1 MPSPQLSNTFVY
13 EDEPDELITGE
24 AVALELRSAS
34 FVLRSAG
41 SIIDFLVYGAVLI
54 GMMIA
59 VFAFASNIGLDQ
71 AISTALT
78 VSVIV
83 ICLVV
88 IPTAVETFSRGK
100 SLGKLAIGAR
110 IVRNDGGAI
119 GFRHAFIRALLGVL
133 EIFMTAGGLAA
144 VVGLLNIRAQR
155 LGDLVAGTYS
165 QYERVSKFANPVVQL
180 PGQLAEWARTAD
192 VAKMPDSLARRIA
205 HYLVAAP
212 GYTPVTRSQHAANLA
227 NEASAYVSPLPEAEA
242 EVFLAAVSALRR
254 ERETVALTGERARLD
269 TVRPALTSVP
279 RGFPS
284 NRG

>member
-1 MPSPQLSNTFVY
+1 MSNTLAY

-34 FVLRSAG
+34 FVLRAAG
-41 SIIDFLVYGAVLI
+41 SIIDFLAYGLALI
-54 GMMIA
+54 GLLLGT
-59 VFAFASNIGLDQ
+59 FAFATNAGLDT
-71 AISTALT
+71 AIGQALT
-78 VSVIV
+78 VSSLV

-88 IPTAVETFSRGK
+88 LPTAVETLSRGK

-119 GFRHAFIRALLGVL
+119 GFRHAFIRALIGFL

-144 VVGLLNIRAQR
+144 VVGLLNTRAQR

-165 QYERVSKFANPVVQL
+165 QYERVKKFANPVVQL

-192 VAKMPDSLARRIA
+192 VAKMPDGLARRIS
-205 HYLVAAP
+205 HFLVAAD
-212 GYTPVTRSQHAANLA
+212 GYTAATRQRHATNLA
-227 NEASAYVSPLPEAEA
+227 NEAAAFVSPLPSVEAEP
-242 EVFLAAVSALRR
+242 FLSAVSALRR
-254 ERETVALTGERARLD
+254 ERESVALAGEKDRL
-269 TVRPALTSVP
+269 TTLEPALTSVP

>member
-13 EDEPDELITGE
+13 EDEPDELVTGE

-54 GMMIA
+54 GIMIA
-59 VFAFASNIGLDQ
+59 AFAFASNIGLDQ

-88 IPTAVETFSRGK
+88 IPTAVETFSHGK

-165 QYERVSKFANPVVQL
+165 QYERVTKFANPVVQL

-212 GYTPVTRSQHAANLA
+212 GYTPATRSQHATNLA
-227 NEASAYVSPLPEAEA
+227 NEASAYVSPLPQAEA

-269 TVRPALTSVP
+269 TVSPALTSVP

>member
-13 EDEPDELITGE
+13 EDEPDELVTGE

-54 GMMIA
+54 GIMIA
-59 VFAFASNIGLDQ
+59 AFAFASNIGLDQ

-88 IPTAVETFSRGK
+88 IPTAVE
-100 SLGKLAIGAR
+100 LAIGAR

-165 QYERVSKFANPVVQL
+165 QYERVTKFANPVVQL

-212 GYTPVTRSQHAANLA
+212 GYTPATRSQHATNLA
-227 NEASAYVSPLPEAEA
+227 NEASAYVSPLPQAEA

-269 TVRPALTSVP
+269 TVSPALTSVP

>member
-1 MPSPQLSNTFVY
+1 MSNTLSY

-34 FVLRSAG
+34 FVLRAAG
-41 SIIDFLVYGAVLI
+41 SIIDFLVYVAALI
-54 GMMIA
+54 GLLLLSFEFSA
-59 VFAFASNIGLDQ
+59 GAGLDT
-71 AISTALT
+71 AIGTALS
-78 VSVIV
+78 VSSLV

-133 EIFMTAGGLAA
+133 EIFMTAGGLGAI
-144 VVGLLNIRAQR
+144 VGLLNTRAQR

-165 QYERVSKFANPVVQL
+165 QHERVSKFANPVVQL
-180 PGQLAEWARTAD
+180 PGQLSEWALTAD
-192 VAKMPDSLARRIA
+192 VAKMPDALARRIS
-205 HYLVAAP
+205 HFLVASR
-212 GYTPVTRSQHAANLA
+212 GYTVVTRRQHATNLA
-227 NEASAYVSPLPEAEA
+227 NEAAAYVSPLPDVEPEI
-242 EVFLAAVSALRR
+242 FLSAVSAVRR
-254 ERETVALTGERARLD
+254 ERETVALTGEQTRLD
-269 TVRPALTSVP
+269 TLAPALTSVP

-284 NRG
+284 DRG